1 MAYNSTSW
9 TTDGLSKATN
19 STSTNDSL
27 SIDGTLTVG
36 GASTLTSTLTIGVND
51 TGHDVK
57 FFGATSGSFMLWD
70 ESDDAL
76 ELTDSSP
83 IKIGDGGDMTIY
95 HDGSNSYVTNATG
108 ALKIAT
114 EASGIAVS
122 IGHTTSETTVNDNL
136 TITGNV
142 DIVSNS
148 STELNFSSGSGSDV
162 ANIYSDGN
170 MLIKAAASKQIN
182 IGTNNQTDSVII
194 DSSENVTLQGT
205 LQVNGNVI
213 KASDGGN
220 TITMD
225 TSDNVTIAGDLT
237 VTGGDINLS
246 GEASQITLID
256 NTTGAL
262 QIGSDGNLDVIKVN
276 TSDNSAVLQING
288 DRTGSAPIA
297 ITALDIEGSGIL
309 AENLDDG
316 YVSSMS
322 IDPLYSGNYTLTRH
336 NYIKLEQPQLLGS
349 AAITDACVFS
359 FDANKGTHKAIDSGS
374 AHPDIDTADAWMKI
388 NINGTVHYIPC
399 YTDKS

>member
-36 GASTLTSTLTIGVND
+36 GASTLSSTLTVGVND

-83 IKIGDGGDMTIY
+83 IKIGDSGDMTIY

-114 EASGIAVS
+114 ETSGIAVS
-122 IGHTTSETTVNDNL
+122 IGHSTSETTIGDNL
-136 TITGNV
+136 TINGNL
-142 DIVSNS
+142 DIVSDS
-148 STELNFSSGSGSDV
+148 SAELNFSGESV

-170 MLIKAAASKQIN
+170 MFIKAAASKQIN

-205 LQVNGNVI
+205 LQVGGNVI

-237 VTGGDINLS
+237 VTGGDIDLS
-246 GEASQITLID
+246 GETAQITLID
-256 NTTGAL
+256 NSPIAL
-262 QIGSDGNLDVIKVN
+262 QIGSDGQLDLLKFTTTDNLAFL
-276 TSDNSAVLQING
+276 TING
-288 DRTGSAPIA
+288 DRGNDGIPYTS
-297 ITALDIEGSGIL
+297 LDLDSTGIL
-309 AENLDDG
+309 SGNHDDG
-316 YVSSMS
+316 YAASIS
-322 IDPLYSGNYTLTRH
+322 IDPSYMGGYTITRH
-336 NYIKLEQPQLLGS
+336 NYIKLENAFLSSG

-374 AHPDIDTADAWMKI
+374 AHPDIDTTDAWMKI